1 MLVINRKGILFTDK
15 WKAGMEQ
22 ANLNKDILVVG
33 AGISGISAAL
43 EAAETGYDIAL
54 IEKRPYIGG
63 RVAQLNQYFPKLC
76 PPSCGLEINLKRL
89 KESKNIDLYTLAEVV
104 SIDGNEGSYKVK
116 VKLTPRYIKEDCPNI
131 ERYVNEINIERD
143 NDFNFGMNKSKALY
157 MPYDNAYPTQ
167 YVLDRKACTENQLK
181 YLAGTYPDCI
191 DLDQK
196 EEIVEFSVK
205 SIVWATGWD
214 PYEAGN
220 IDTLGYKEFPE
231 VISNVEMERLSAPNG
246 PTSGQIIVPGSGKAP
261 EKVVFVQCAGSRDE
275 NHLEYCS
282 SICCLASMKQARY
295 IREQYPDAEIHIF
308 YIDIR
313 SPGIFEDF
321 YTETKADEK
330 IHFHRGK
337 VAKVFRDA
345 ESGRLI
351 VEAEN
356 TIRGDLNQAEADMV
370 VLATGMKPATDFIKK
385 IKPELLDESGFLKSA
400 KTNGINGTGVCTRP
414 KDVAGCVQESTGA
427 AIKAIHTIIRN
438 K

>member
-1 MLVINRKGILFTDK
+1 
-15 WKAGMEQ
+15 
-22 ANLNKDILVVG
+22 
-33 AGISGISAAL
+33 
-43 EAAETGYDIAL
+43 
-54 IEKRPYIGG
+54 
-63 RVAQLNQYFPKLC
+63 
-76 PPSCGLEINLKRL
+76 
-89 KESKNIDLYTLAEVV
+89 
-104 SIDGNEGSYKVK
+104 
-116 VKLTPRYIKEDCPNI
+116 
-131 ERYVNEINIERD
+131 
-143 NDFNFGMNKSKALY
+143 
-157 MPYDNAYPTQ
+157 
-167 YVLDRKACTENQLK
+167 
-181 YLAGTYPDCI
+181 
-191 DLDQK
+191 
-196 EEIVEFSVK
+196 
-205 SIVWATGWD
+205 
-214 PYEAGN
+214 
-220 IDTLGYKEFPE
+220 
-231 VISNVEMERLSAPNG
+231 
-246 PTSGQIIVPGSGKAP
+246 
-261 EKVVFVQCAGSRDE
+261 
-275 NHLEYCS
+275 
-282 SICCLASMKQARY
+282 MKQARY